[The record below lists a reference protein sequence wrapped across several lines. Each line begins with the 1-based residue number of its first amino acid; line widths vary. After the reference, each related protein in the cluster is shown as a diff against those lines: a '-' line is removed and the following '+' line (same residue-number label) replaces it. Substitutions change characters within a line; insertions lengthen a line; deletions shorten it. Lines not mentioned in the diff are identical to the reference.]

1 MPPIFSNFNKNGSRK
16 NIVKKVIK
24 NGNDVKLYPDF
35 IKFYEKNCIK
45 AESIFFITGRKKSE
59 FGKMTENQLLILAN
73 IKSFQVIYYP
83 EEKTYK
89 IQEYFAWKVKTVKEI
104 IKNIIKNKN
113 FIENSKEKVSFNIF
127 DDMVDY
133 FPKVREFE
141 NKYDINIQLTLID
154 NKISWNSLL

>member
-1 MPPIFSNFNKNGSRK
+1 M
-16 NIVKKVIK
+16 
-24 NGNDVKLYPDF
+24 
-35 IKFYEKNCIK
+35 
-45 AESIFFITGRKKSE
+45 
-59 FGKMTENQLLILAN
+59 
-73 IKSFQVIYYP
+73 
-83 EEKTYK
+83 
-89 IQEYFAWKVKTVKEI
+89 VKEI

-141 NKYDINIQLTLID
+141 NKYDTNIQLTLID